1 MDESP
6 PKKLSMT
13 ILCSD
18 HEKIQ
23 TGDVKDFNEK
33 EILML

>member
-1 MDESP
+1 MDEYP
-6 PKKLSMT
+6 PKKLSMP
-13 ILCSD
+13 ILWPI